1 MSEQV
6 NYGSPGGPMGVTPR
20 PKRRP
25 IRRTARGCG
34 PSYKKKRFIIPAA
47 FVVVHVVAIA
57 ASSGGGKKSTSS
69 STASGGKPCAATY
82 LDKQKK
88 NVRADDVHTSFRMMY
103 SRMRQNIHNYRL
115 RKRLNGRRRGDPRV

>member
-6 NYGSPGGPMGVTPR
+6 NYCSPGGHQGGDPR
-20 PKRRP
+20 AQAKAEKAYRKALRP
-25 IRRTARGCG
+25 FC
-34 PSYKKKRFIIPAA
+34 KKKRFIIPAA
-47 FVVVHVVAIA
+47 FVVVLVVAIA
-57 ASSGGGKKSTSS
+57 ASSG
-69 STASGGKPCAATY
+69 GGKPCAATY

-88 NVRADDVHTSFRMMY
+88 DVCADDVRTSFRMMY